1 MKSPRKFQFL
11 VKLGGRQDTLGV
23 DLASE
28 LLVQP
33 VPRPRSDL
41 IRVAVKV
48 KRNAT
53 NSGGEPTL
61 FRGCQGVFSQRRGH
75 KNPRRA

>member
-1 MKSPRKFQFL
+1 
-11 VKLGGRQDTLGV
+11 
-23 DLASE
+23 
-28 LLVQP
+28 
-33 VPRPRSDL
+33 
-41 IRVAVKV
+41 V